1 MDEYGRVGHDPKT
14 EIRIGNTD
22 PSMIEGRRYGN
33 MSASIEDTLLQ
44 RIVGRTVE
52 AVRPLRVVLFGSAA
66 RGEMNENSD
75 VDLLLVM
82 PDGTH
87 RRDTARKVYRALGGL
102 GVSKDIIV
110 VTEDDLRR
118 FGDEPSL
125 VIYPALREGKE
136 IYSAG

>member
-1 MDEYGRVGHDPKT
+1 
-14 EIRIGNTD
+14 
-22 PSMIEGRRYGN
+22 